1 MIFQKKQILLYTLFF
16 ALYVFI
22 SGCTD
27 TIDFYQGERQSAIV
41 LNSLL
46 NTDSIIYARMTWMN
60 RPGAMYDSWTFDEIK
75 DAEVSLYEN
84 GDFVERLAPV
94 AIGDTIYSA
103 HYYKSTHSVREGQTY
118 RLVAKLPDGQQV
130 SAEGWIPAQPSF
142 SIGKA
147 TWVPSPSNPGRD
159 ETQVVLQLNDPAGE
173 QNYYRIRM
181 STSSSQGSVGRWFQ
195 RLTWIGPGKQ
205 GTSFFEDEFQQQVF
219 IDDELFDGQS
229 VELILRCEN
238 MLSENSQVEVTA
250 LTQESY
256 RYLRNNA
263 FANESVNNVIT
274 EPIPVFTNVMNGL
287 GFVGGVAVREQPI
300 EVDRTGAP

>member
-1 MIFQKKQILLYTLFF
+1 MIFQKKQILLYTLVF
-16 ALYVFI
+16 ALYGFI

-27 TIDFYQGERQSAIV
+27 TIDFYQGERRSAIV

-46 NTDSIIYARMTWMN
+46 NTDSIVYARLTWMN
-60 RPGAMYDSWTFDEIK
+60 KPGEMFYDWAPDEIK

-84 GDFVERLAPV
+84 GDFVEHLAPV

-103 HYYKSTHSVREGQTY
+103 HYYKSTHSVRQGQTY
-118 RLVAKLPDGQQV
+118 QLVAKLPDGQQV
-130 SAEGWIPAQPSF
+130 SAEGWTPAQPSF

-147 TWVPSPSNPGRD
+147 TWVPSPSNPRRD
-159 ETQVVLQLNDPAGE
+159 ETQIVLQLNDPAGE
-173 QNYYRIRM
+173 HNYYRIRM
-181 STSSSQGSVGRWFQ
+181 FTYSEGDVERWSQRI
-195 RLTWIGPGKQ
+195 TWVGPGKQ
-205 GTSFFEDEFQQQVF
+205 GTSFFADEFQPQVF
-219 IDDELFDGQS
+219 IDDELFNGQS

-238 MLSENSQVEVTA
+238 MLFENSKMEVTA

-274 EPIPVFTNVMNGL
+274 EPIPVFTNVINGL

-300 EVDRTGAP
+300 EVDRTGTP

>member
-1 MIFQKKQILLYTLFF
+1 MKKQCILYTL
-16 ALYVFI
+16 VFVLCGSI

-27 TIDFYQGERQSAIV
+27 TIDFYQEDRQSAIV

-46 NTDSIIYARMTWMN
+46 NTDSIVYARMTWMN
-60 RPGAMYDSWTFDEIK
+60 KPGAMYDYWTFNEIK

-94 AIGDTIYSA
+94 TIGDSLYNS
-103 HYYKSTHSVREGQTY
+103 HYYKSTHSVRQGQTY
-118 RLVAKLPDGQQV
+118 RLVATLPDGQRV

-147 TWVPSPSNPGRD
+147 KWIPSPSNPGRD
-159 ETQVVLQLNDPAGE
+159 ETQVDLKLNDPPGE
-173 QNYYRIRM
+173 RNYYRIRIF
-181 STSSSQGSVGRWFQ
+181 TFFEGYVERRFQ
-195 RLTWIGPGKQ
+195 HFTWIGPGKQ
-205 GTSFFEDEFQQQVF
+205 EANFFEDEFHQQVF

-238 MLSENSQVEVTA
+238 MLFENDRIEVTA

-263 FANESVNNVIT
+263 FANESVDNILT
-274 EPIPVFTNVMNGL
+274 EPIPVYTNVTDGL
-287 GFVGGVAVREQPI
+287 GFVGGVAVREQNI